1 MRWKPPV
8 TVAALAIAAAS
19 ACGKRAPELPADP
32 AFEARWSALSQ
43 AGVLYVGGDESGAA
57 LEGNVRAARLRH
69 PAPIA
74 PGTGPAPE
82 GALPDQPAGEALQQ
96 VIRSNLTSVKG
107 CYATFARAG
116 LGRSGKAIVSF
127 TVGADGKAAGVQVD
141 APQFRGTALPGCL
154 VATVSSWTFPKSQK
168 GGGSVSYPF
177 VFVGG

>member
-1 MRWKPPV
+1 MRWTSPFP
-8 TVAALAIAAAS
+8 VAALAVVAS
-19 ACGKRAPELPADP
+19 AACGKRAPEPSADP

-43 AGVLYVGGDESGAA
+43 AGVLYVGGAESGAS
-57 LEGNVRAARLRH
+57 LEGNVRAVRLRH
-69 PAPIA
+69 PAAAP

-96 VIRSNLTSVKG
+96 VIRSNLPAVKG

-127 TVGADGKAAGVQVD
+127 TIGADGKAADVQVD
-141 APQFRGTALPGCL
+141 APEFRGTALPGCL